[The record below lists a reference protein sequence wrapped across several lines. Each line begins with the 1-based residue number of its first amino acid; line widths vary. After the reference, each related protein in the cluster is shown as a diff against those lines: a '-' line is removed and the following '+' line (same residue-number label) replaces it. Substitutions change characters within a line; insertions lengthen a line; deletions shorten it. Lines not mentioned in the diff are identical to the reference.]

1 MKPFVSVKGKAF
13 YLPQDNIDTDQL
25 IPARFMSRTRSQGYG
40 AYLLHDLRRD
50 SAGRLVSG
58 FPLNGREERDFLV
71 VGANFGCGSSREAAV
86 YALQDAGIRAVI
98 GLGFADIFRSNAQKN
113 GLLPVELSVTDH
125 ARLCA
130 RLLTAPASELEIDL
144 IRCCLRY
151 ETDVFAFQIDSEAQR
166 KLLKGLDEITDTLEN
181 KDKISAFTERYR
193 QEFHWIFTTQ

>member
-13 YLPQDNIDTDQL
+13 YLPLDNIDTDQL

-50 SAGRLVSG
+50 SAGRLLSD
-58 FPLNGREERDFLV
+58 FPLNGVDERDFLV

-113 GLLPVELSVTDH
+113 GLLPVELSATDH

-130 RLLTAPASELEIDL
+130 HLVAAPDAELEVDL
-144 IRCCLRY
+144 TRCCV
-151 ETDVFAFQIDSEAQR
+151 ETGTDVFAFQIDPGAQR
-166 KLLKGLDEITDTLEN
+166 KLLNGLDEITDTLEN
-181 KDKISAFTERYR
+181 KEKISTFTKRYR
-193 QEFHWIFTTQ
+193 EEFPWIFATQ